1 MNDSSSVDT
10 QLRDTRRA
18 FDSVA
23 ADYDGPRGNNALVQ
37 RMRGAMWR
45 TLGRLFLP
53 GSCLLDLGCGTGL
66 DAIYLAERGY
76 EIIAVDWSPQMV
88 ERTRARVAERG
99 LRNRVAVEAIGIH
112 ELERWRGRV
121 FDGIYSDLGPLN
133 CVPDLPGAS
142 RACSALLKP
151 GGKLIVSVIGRV
163 CPWELAYY
171 ALRGDWNRAR
181 LRSASQAVPVDLNHH
196 RVWTRYYSPR
206 EFCRAF
212 AGEFELDGYRSL
224 GLFLPPP
231 YLVRSIERAPAFFAP
246 LAWLDERLGA
256 WPLLRDSGDHFL
268 MVLTRRD

>member
-1 MNDSSSVDT
+1 MNYSSSVDA
-10 QLRDTRRA
+10 QLQDTRRA

-23 ADYDGPRGNNALVQ
+23 ADYDGPLGNNALIQ

-53 GSCLLDLGCGTGL
+53 GSCLLDLGCGTGI
-66 DAIYLAERGY
+66 DAVYLAERGY
-76 EIIAVDWSPQMV
+76 EIIAVDGSPQMV

-99 LRNRVAVEAIGIH
+99 LRGRVVVEAIGIH
-112 ELERWRGRV
+112 ELEQWRGRV

-133 CVPDLPGAS
+133 CVPDLRDAS

-151 GGKLIVSVIGRV
+151 GGKLIVSVIGRM

-181 LRSASQAVPVDLNHH
+181 LRSASQAVPVNLNHH

-206 EFCRAF
+206 EFYRAF

-231 YLVRSIERAPAFFAP
+231 YLVRSYERAPALFAP
-246 LAWLDERLGA
+246 LAWLDERLGS